1 MLLLLLLLLLL
12 FYKMSKVKRKCR
24 KSAGIIAEN
33 FVYIRLYC
41 INYPIAT
48 ALSSVIPV
56 RSAKSH

>member
-1 MLLLLLLLLLL
+1 
-12 FYKMSKVKRKCR
+12 MSKVKRKCR